1 MSIKTYLILFYITFK
16 YTDVSLFI
24 MKTYYDTIPSVKM
37 TDVKNN
43 DEITLIFVYK
53 GDGVDYYTFSKN
65 MNNEWGMRH
74 AFVRR
79 NGEIIDANEVIVKPT
94 PSKNDKWVLEQIN
107 VILHRLW
114 ESTLLADL
122 LLRVEIKFDNEDAK
136 HFIYTGNKSI
146 YKGKYINDPKKKLL
160 RISTKKPI
168 KLESKRMKHHSK
180 VNKSNSLTKSYKKM
194 TGDIGAL
201 GKNFNKLI

>member
-1 MSIKTYLILFYITFK
+1 
-16 YTDVSLFI
+16 
-24 MKTYYDTIPSVKM
+24 MKTYYDTVPSVKM

-53 GDGVDYYTFSKN
+53 GDGVDYYTFSKT
-65 MNNEWGMRH
+65 MNNEWWMRH

-94 PSKNDKWVLEQIN
+94 PSKNDKWALEQIN

-114 ESTLLADL
+114 ESTRLADL
-122 LLRVEIKFDNEDAK
+122 LHRVEIKFDNEDAK
-136 HFIYTGNKSI
+136 HFIYTDNKATHQW
-146 YKGKYINDPKKKLL
+146 KYANNPKKKLL
-160 RISTKKPI
+160 RVSTKKPI
-168 KLESKRMKHHSK
+168 ILESKHMKHRSK

-194 TGDIGAL
+194 TGNIETL

>member
-1 MSIKTYLILFYITFK
+1 
-16 YTDVSLFI
+16 

-43 DEITLIFVYK
+43 NEITLIFTYN

-65 MNNEWGMRH
+65 MNDEWGMKH
-74 AFVRR
+74 TFVRR
-79 NGEIIDANEVIVKPT
+79 TGERIKSDEVMKPT
-94 PSKNDKWVLEQIN
+94 PSKNDKWALEQIN

-114 ESTLLADL
+114 ESVLLADVL
-122 LLRVEIKFDNEDAK
+122 LQVEIKFDKDDAK
-136 HFIYTGNKSI
+136 RFIYTGNKSI

-194 TGDIGAL
+194 TGDIKAL
-201 GKNFNKLI
+201 GKNFGKLI